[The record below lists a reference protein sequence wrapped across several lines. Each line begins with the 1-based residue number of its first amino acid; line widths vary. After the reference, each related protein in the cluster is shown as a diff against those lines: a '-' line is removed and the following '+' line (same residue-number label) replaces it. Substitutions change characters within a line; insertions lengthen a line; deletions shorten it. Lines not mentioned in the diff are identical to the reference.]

1 MDEEEEERKEWDGW
15 RRKMRLMRS
24 GKVRGRGVGAGEEWD
39 DWRRLRVGGGR
50 GKGGEGKRR

>member
-1 MDEEEEERKEWDGW
+1 
-15 RRKMRLMRS
+15 MRS

-39 DWRRLRVGGGR
+39 DWRRRLRVGGGR